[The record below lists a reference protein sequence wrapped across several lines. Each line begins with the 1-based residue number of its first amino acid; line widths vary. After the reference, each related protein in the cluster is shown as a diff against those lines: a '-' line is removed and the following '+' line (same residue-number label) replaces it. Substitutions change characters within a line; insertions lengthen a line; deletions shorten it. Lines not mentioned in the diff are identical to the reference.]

1 MIREN
6 PALVEG
12 SSRTALDG
20 SRREAGAESVRVPAP
35 WTGIASW
42 LGASEAAQSCCCLGL
57 GLGLGIGF
65 GFGLGIGLGSEPNP
79 NLHAVAER
87 PGRNAADLVV
97 LGDGLERVGLAQ
109 GVQPLPRRL
118 LIGQAHR
125 LREVLEVAWLGS
137 ALGLGLG
144 LGLGSGLGV
153 G

>member
-1 MIREN
+1 MIRET

-65 GFGLGIGLGSEPNP
+65 GFGLGIGFGF
-79 NLHAVAER
+79 
-87 PGRNAADLVV
+87 
-97 LGDGLERVGLAQ
+97 
-109 GVQPLPRRL
+109 
-118 LIGQAHR
+118 
-125 LREVLEVAWLGS
+125 
-137 ALGLGLG
+137 GLGIG
-144 LGLGSGLGV
+144 FGFG
-153 G
+153 